1 MRRTLIHCG
10 TIITMDAQNTLLRDG
25 YIGIE
30 GQNIAFI
37 TQERPEIEAPYD
49 EMIDATQMAVL
60 PGLIDIHTHVC
71 GSLFKGMLEDLPDG
85 FYKAALPMEDQLTPE
100 RIYALSLL
108 GASECLLGG
117 ITLIN
122 DLYHG
127 MDSTAR
133 AVHALGMRAVLA
145 TKIFETDLA
154 RLQYRDYTRDPD
166 AGWRRVEENI
176 ALIETWHQK
185 GDGRILC
192 KFGPHATDT
201 VSLELAR
208 KIARLAETYGVGCHI
223 HAAQMPQEVD
233 FLRETYG
240 LTPIEYLRESGLL
253 RQNTTIAHCLHIT
266 PGDMALLAESGAML
280 AHCPDMNGN
289 KGGPLAPMR
298 EIYAKG
304 ICVGYG
310 TDWTG
315 SDLWSTMRM
324 GVTVGRLLGCAQTE
338 RNALDALRRCTILP
352 ARHLGLDHL
361 IGSLEVGKRADLVMV
376 DLRSPNLC
384 PMGDDPIATLV
395 YNANCHDVHSV
406 MVDGEMLVKERK
418 LTRLSLRDVLR
429 EGQRAADAIRADAS
443 V

>member
-154 RLQYRDYTRDPD
+154 RL
-166 AGWRRVEENI
+166 
-176 ALIETWHQK
+176 
-185 GDGRILC
+185 
-192 KFGPHATDT
+192 
-201 VSLELAR
+201 
-208 KIARLAETYGVGCHI
+208 
-223 HAAQMPQEVD
+223 
-233 FLRETYG
+233 
-240 LTPIEYLRESGLL
+240 
-253 RQNTTIAHCLHIT
+253 
-266 PGDMALLAESGAML
+266 
-280 AHCPDMNGN
+280 
-289 KGGPLAPMR
+289 
-298 EIYAKG
+298 
-304 ICVGYG
+304 
-310 TDWTG
+310 
-315 SDLWSTMRM
+315 
-324 GVTVGRLLGCAQTE
+324 
-338 RNALDALRRCTILP
+338 
-352 ARHLGLDHL
+352 
-361 IGSLEVGKRADLVMV
+361 
-376 DLRSPNLC
+376 
-384 PMGDDPIATLV
+384 
-395 YNANCHDVHSV
+395 
-406 MVDGEMLVKERK
+406 
-418 LTRLSLRDVLR
+418 
-429 EGQRAADAIRADAS
+429 
-443 V
+443 